1 MNNVGKSS
9 PVWRAGYVR
18 GRKRLGAAGFTLIE
32 LMIAVLVIAV
42 LMGIAYPS
50 YQNHVIKTRR
60 AAATACMLESAQFM
74 ERFYTTNLRYDK
86 DSANNDVPPP
96 SGQCVADLAVH
107 YRIQLAAGTQ
117 PTTYSIEAVPRGQQ
131 ASKDTH
137 CGTLSINQAG
147 TKSVSTSGTS
157 VGECW

>member
-60 AAATACMLESAQFM
+60 AAATACMLEAAQFM
-74 ERFYTTNLRYDK
+74 ERFYTTNLRYDT
-86 DSANNDVPPP
+86 DAGGTAVALPAM
-96 SGQCVADLAVH
+96 QCASDIAIH
-107 YRIQLAAGTQ
+107 YTIQLAAGT
-117 PTTYSIEAVPRGQQ
+117 TATSYAIEGVPEGQQ

>member
-1 MNNVGKSS
+1 MRTEYMCFVGGSCR
-9 PVWRAGYVR
+9 PLR
-18 GRKRLGAAGFTLIE
+18 GGQRGVSGFTLIE

-60 AAATACMLESAQFM
+60 AAASACMLEAAQFM
-74 ERFYTTNLRYDK
+74 ERFYTTNLRYSTDI
-86 DSANNDVPPP
+86 AGNAVALPAT
-96 SGQCVADLAVH
+96 QCASDIAIH
-107 YRIQLAAGTQ
+107 YTIRLAAGTGA
-117 PTTYSIEAVPRGQQ
+117 TAYSIEGVPRGQQ
-131 ASKDTH
+131 ASKDTK

-147 TKSVSTSGTS
+147 TKSVSNTGTS